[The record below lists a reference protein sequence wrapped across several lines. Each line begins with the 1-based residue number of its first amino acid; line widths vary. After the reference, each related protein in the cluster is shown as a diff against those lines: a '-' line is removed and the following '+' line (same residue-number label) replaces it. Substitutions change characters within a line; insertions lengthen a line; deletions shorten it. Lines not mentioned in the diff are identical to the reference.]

1 MRVTV
6 NGKEM
11 QLEGPLTVDGLLE
24 ILGVNS
30 KAVVVERNL
39 TILDRGRFGLEPLQ
53 DNDSIEIIRFVG
65 GG

>member
-1 MRVTV
+1 MRIAV

-11 QLEGPLTVDGLLE
+11 QFEGPLTVDGLLE
-24 ILGVNS
+24 ILGVNP

-39 TILDRGRFGLEPLQ
+39 TILDRGRFGVEPLR